1 MIVRHDPVFSIRTDT
16 KDITDVLQARLIEMR
31 IHDRSGVH
39 ADALEL
45 ELADDGALPLPP
57 EGHTLHTMIGYG
69 GLPKIRRRGQF
80 MVDQIGHSGP
90 PAVLELSAT
99 TADFTSQA
107 RAPRER
113 SFPGIT
119 IGDLVARIAGEHG
132 YKAVVQPQSLANVHL
147 WHVDQAGQSD
157 LALIYQIASEYGA
170 VFKPVDGVWWV
181 RSYEAIGDP
190 IVTLR
195 PSDVTAWNTH
205 FIARNQYASVV
216 AHYQDYDLAR
226 RVPVQVGEGEPRLV
240 LDKTFL
246 NADTAHANAASA
258 FGRARRESRRLSL
271 RMPGRPD
278 LSSQSVIRLD
288 GFRERV
294 DDEWLITSVT
304 HTINKRGYTCRVEC
318 EGV

>member
-1 MIVRHDPVFSIRTDT
+1 MIVGHDPVFGLRTDT
-16 KDITDVLQARLIEMR
+16 KDITGILEPHLIEMR
-31 IHDRSGVH
+31 LHDRSGAH
-39 ADALEL
+39 ADSLEL
-45 ELADDGALPLPP
+45 ELADNGALPLPE
-57 EGHTLHTMIGYG
+57 EGAVLHASIGYQS
-69 GLPKIRRRGQF
+69 LPEARKRQQF
-80 MVDQIGHSGP
+80 MIDQIEHSGP
-90 PAVLELSAT
+90 PAALELSAT

-119 IGDLVARIAGEHG
+119 IGELVERIAGEHG
-132 YKAVVQPQSLANVHL
+132 YKAMVQPQSLANVHL

-157 LALIYQIASEYGA
+157 LALIYQIAREYGA

-181 RSYEAIGDP
+181 RSYDEIGEP
-190 IVTLR
+190 AATIR
-195 PSDVTAWNTH
+195 PSDVTSWRAH
-205 FIARNQYASVV
+205 FIARNQYRSVV

-226 RVPVQVGEGEPRLV
+226 RVPVQVGDGEPRLV
-240 LDKTFL
+240 LDRTFL

-278 LSSQSVIRLD
+278 LSSQSVIRLE
-288 GFRERV
+288 GFRDRV
-294 DDEWLITSVT
+294 DDDWLITSVT